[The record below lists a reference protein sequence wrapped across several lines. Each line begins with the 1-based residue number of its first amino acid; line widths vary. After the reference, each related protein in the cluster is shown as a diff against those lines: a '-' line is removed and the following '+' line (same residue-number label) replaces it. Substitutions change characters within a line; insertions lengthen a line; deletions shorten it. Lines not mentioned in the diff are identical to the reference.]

1 MPGVEPV
8 CALNAPGLST
18 GPCVQTGAPPAVH
31 GLLPQTWKQGPGA
44 GGTARWRRDTRSR
57 IASHPSL
64 EPSQQSPPQALR
76 SHSHKVEPLAS
87 PQPLASPRLPASLPE
102 RPSLGT
108 VSAPRTPAETGRSLC
123 PSEAPGYNSCSVSTC
138 CISRH
143 VDRKQGSLWV
153 CPSSDWRI
161 VYVCMNLDQRTGPI

>member
-1 MPGVEPV
+1 MRSMLQAFPQGRACRPVLPLQSMGFYPKPGSRGRAQVVLPAGEGTPAHASHLTP
-8 CALNAPGLST
+8 ALN
-18 GPCVQTGAPPAVH
+18 Q
-31 GLLPQTWKQGPGA
+31 
-44 GGTARWRRDTRSR
+44 
-57 IASHPSL
+57 ASNP
-64 EPSQQSPPQALR
+64 PPQALR

-87 PQPLASPRLPASLPE
+87 PQTLASPRLPASLPE